1 MYRQIVD
8 RAVALIV
15 PPQCAGCA
23 RATDP
28 GRWICVDCRR
38 ALAAMPLGRLTES
51 SASAFPYDGEVRPL
65 IAALKFRGAVAVAG
79 ELAEL
84 MRPRLP
90 SWFEEAD
97 WIVPVPAHPARRRAR
112 GYNQSLLLA
121 KALANGTGAQ
131 VVDCLRR
138 TTITAPQSQ
147 LTRAERLRF
156 PQQAISIDE
165 RIVRQRAANSLAEFP
180 TNVVLC
186 DDVATTGVTLEVCA
200 QAIRERHHP
209 TGFSLVRAVS
219 FASAGRLTRTSD
231 RIAPAPLAS

>member
-1 MYRQIVD
+1 MR
-8 RAVALIV
+8 
-15 PPQCAGCA
+15 P
-23 RATDP
+23 
-28 GRWICVDCRR
+28 
-38 ALAAMPLGRLTES
+38 GRLTES
-51 SASAFPYDGEVRPL
+51 AASAFPYEREVRPL
-65 IAALKFRGAVAVAG
+65 IAALKFRGAVAIAG

-90 SWFEEAD
+90 SWLEEAA
-97 WIVPVPAHPARRRAR
+97 WLVPVPAHPLRRRNR

-121 KALANGTGAQ
+121 RALAKGTQAQ

-138 TTITAPQSQ
+138 TSITAPQSQ
-147 LTRAERLRF
+147 LTRAQRLEF
-156 PQQAISIDE
+156 PRQAISLDE
-165 RIVRQRAANSLAEFP
+165 RILRQHGAKSLTEFP
-180 TNVVLC
+180 TKVVLC

>member
-1 MYRQIVD
+1 M
-8 RAVALIV
+8 
-15 PPQCAGCA
+15 PP
-23 RATDP
+23 
-28 GRWICVDCRR
+28 
-38 ALAAMPLGRLTES
+38 GRLTDS
-51 SASAFPYDGEVRPL
+51 FASAFPYDGEVRPL
-65 IAALKFRGAVAVAG
+65 IAALKFRGAVAIAG

-97 WIVPVPAHPARRRAR
+97 WIVPVPAHPARRRQR

-121 KALANGTGAQ
+121 KALSKTTEAQ

-147 LTRAERLRF
+147 LTRAERLEF
-156 PQQAISIDE
+156 PRQAISIDE
-165 RIVRQRAANSLAEFP
+165 RILRQHGRKPLAEFP
-180 TNVVLC
+180 TKVVLC
-186 DDVATTGVTLEVCA
+186 DDVSTTGVTLEVCA

>member
-1 MYRQIVD
+1 MYRQIID
-8 RAVALIV
+8 RAVALIA

-23 RATDP
+23 RATVP
-28 GRWICVDCRR
+28 GRWICTDCVR
-38 ALAAMPLGRLTES
+38 ALTAMPLGRRTETA
-51 SASAFPYDGEVRPL
+51 ASAFPYDGEVRPL
-65 IAALKFRGAVAVAG
+65 IAALKFRGAVAIAG
-79 ELAEL
+79 QLAEL

-90 SWFEEAD
+90 SWLEEAD
-97 WIVPVPAHPARRRAR
+97 WIVPVPAHPTRRRQR

-121 KALANGTGAQ
+121 KALAKGTEAQ
-131 VVDCLRR
+131 VLDCLRR
-138 TTITAPQSQ
+138 TTVTAPQSQ
-147 LTRAERLRF
+147 LTRAERLKF
-156 PQQAISIDE
+156 PQQAITIDE
-165 RIVRQRAANSLAEFP
+165 RILRQCAANSLAEFP
-180 TNVVLC
+180 TKVVLC

>member
-1 MYRQIVD
+1 MYRHVVD
-8 RAVALIV
+8 RAIALIV

-23 RATDP
+23 GATDS
-28 GRWICVDCRR
+28 GSWICADCRC
-38 ALAAMPLGRLTES
+38 ALAALPLGRLTES
-51 SASAFPYDGEVRPL
+51 FASAFPYDREVRPL
-65 IAALKFRGAVAVAG
+65 IAALKFRGAVAIAG

-90 SWFEEAD
+90 AWFGEAD

-121 KALANGTGAQ
+121 KALASGTDAQ

-138 TTITAPQSQ
+138 TTVTAPQSQ
-147 LTRAERLRF
+147 LSRAKRLEF
-156 PQQAISIDE
+156 PRQAISIDE
-165 RIVRQRAANSLAEFP
+165 RILRQHAAKPLAEFP
-180 TNVVLC
+180 TKVVLC

-231 RIAPAPLAS
+231 RIAPVPLAP

>member
-15 PPQCAGCA
+15 PPHCAGCA
-23 RATDP
+23 RQTDP
-28 GRWICVDCRR
+28 GRWICAECRR
-38 ALAAMPLGRLTES
+38 ALAAMPLGRRTES
-51 SASAFPYDGEVRPL
+51 AASAFPYDGEVRPL
-65 IAALKFRGAVAVAG
+65 IAALKFRGAVAIAD

-90 SWFEEAD
+90 SWFEQAD
-97 WIVPVPAHPARRRAR
+97 WVVPVPAHPARRRQR

-121 KALANGTGAQ
+121 KALARGIEAE

-147 LTRAERLRF
+147 LTRAERLSF

-165 RIVRQRAANSLAEFP
+165 RILRQHGRKSLAEFP
-180 TNVVLC
+180 TKVVLC

>member
-1 MYRQIVD
+1 MYRQFVD
-8 RAVALIV
+8 RAIALVV
-15 PPQCAGCA
+15 PPRCAGCS

-28 GRWICVDCRR
+28 GKWICAECSR
-38 ALAAMPLGRLTES
+38 ALSEMPLGRRTES
-51 SASAFPYDGEVRPL
+51 AASAFPYDAEVRPL
-65 IAALKFRGAVAVAG
+65 IAALKFRGAVAIAG

-90 SWFEEAD
+90 RWLDQAD
-97 WIVPVPAHPARRRAR
+97 WIVPIPAHPARRRAR

-121 KALANGTGAQ
+121 KALAGGTDAS

-138 TTITAPQSQ
+138 TTLTPPQSQ
-147 LTRAERLRF
+147 LTRAQRLEF
-156 PQQAISIDE
+156 PRRAISIDE
-165 RIVRQRAANSLAEFP
+165 RTVRQHAGDSLAEFP

-209 TGFSLVRAVS
+209 TGVSLVRAVS

-231 RIAPAPLAS
+231 RIAPAPLAP

>member
-1 MYRQIVD
+1 M
-8 RAVALIV
+8 
-15 PPQCAGCA
+15 
-23 RATDP
+23 TEP
-28 GRWICVDCRR
+28 GRWICLDCRR
-38 ALAAMPLGRLTES
+38 ALAEMPAGRLS
-51 SASAFPYDGEVRPL
+51 DSAAAAFPYDGVVRPL
-65 IAALKFRGAVAVAG
+65 IAALKFRGAVAIAG

-90 SWFEEAD
+90 TWIDEAE

-121 KALANGTGAQ
+121 RALARGSDAQ

-138 TTITAPQSQ
+138 TAITAPQSQ
-147 LTRAERLRF
+147 LTREQRLEF
-156 PQQAISIDE
+156 PRQAISLDE
-165 RIVRQRAANSLAEFP
+165 RILRQRGAKSLAEIP
-180 TNVVLC
+180 TKVVLC
-186 DDVATTGVTLEVCA
+186 DDVVTTGVTLEVCV

-209 TGFSLVRAVS
+209 AGFSPIRSVS

>member
-1 MYRQIVD
+1 MPPGRMTES
-8 RAVALIV
+8 AVA
-15 PPQCAGCA
+15 AY
-23 RATDP
+23 
-28 GRWICVDCRR
+28 
-38 ALAAMPLGRLTES
+38 
-51 SASAFPYDGEVRPL
+51 PYEGAVRPL
-65 IAALKFRGAVAVAG
+65 VAALKFRGAVAIAD

-90 SWFEEAD
+90 TWFDEAD
-97 WIVPVPAHPARRRAR
+97 WIVPVPAHPVRRRVR

-121 KALANGTGAQ
+121 KALAKGTDAQ

-138 TTITAPQSQ
+138 TSVTAPQSQ
-147 LTRAERLRF
+147 LTRAQRLKF
-156 PQQAISIDE
+156 PRQAISIDE
-165 RIVRQRAANSLAEFP
+165 RILRQRGAKSLAEFP